1 MEADDGSSVEPLPPG
16 TEESAPTAVPSP
28 APGPP
33 AEPGS
38 AKPPAPHRRPPLLA
52 GLRRAPATFRRVL
65 QALGNQSPPEEQSDV
80 PEISPDLVP
89 LLRELG
95 RAMLDSGQSVND
107 AQDVLEQV
115 ADLHGAH
122 TVQTLVLPT
131 CVFIRAQTASGVVTD
146 FTDAAGSGLN
156 LDQIGALYGVIRR
169 LRAQTIE
176 LADAR
181 AELRAIRRRPPRF
194 GAVLTIVG
202 HAILTLGFGL
212 ILNPTLDLLPVFLVL
227 GLGVGILR
235 WLAARWPT
243 LSTALPV
250 VAAFLVTV
258 VAIQVIQ
265 PWLGDSP
272 LQVLVP
278 PLISFLP
285 GSVLTV
291 AAIELTSNQIVSGAS
306 RLLYGIA
313 QLLLLVFGVV
323 AGAAVAGDLIAGHSG
338 ERLGWWAPWV
348 GIVMVGLG
356 QMLFSST
363 PRRSLPWV
371 LVVLFAAYA
380 AQLGGSFVA
389 PEISGFFGALV
400 IVPLATLIERTRTGP
415 PAAVTTLPAFWLLVP
430 GALSFLGLSELVAG
444 DTGSVT
450 DLANAVVAVF
460 AIALGIL
467 VGTALTRDAR
477 RVGRTFFTE

>member
-1 MEADDGSSVEPLPPG
+1 VAEATAADRQTPPN
-16 TEESAPTAVPSP
+16 EAPGGPEAGAAGEAAPRRP
-28 APGPP
+28 APR
-33 AEPGS
+33 
-38 AKPPAPHRRPPLLA
+38 HRPSLLS
-52 GLRRAPATFRRVL
+52 GLRRAPTTLRRVL
-65 QALGNQSPPEEQSDV
+65 QALGNESPTDDEPEI

-107 AQDVLEQV
+107 AQDTLKEV
-115 ADLHGAH
+115 ADRHGAH

-131 CVFIRAQTASGVVTD
+131 CVFIRVQTASGVVTD
-146 FTDAAGSGLN
+146 FTDAVGGGLN
-156 LDQIGALYGVIRR
+156 LDQIGALFALIRR
-169 LRAQTIE
+169 LRNQTIT

-181 AELRAIRRRPPRF
+181 AELRGIRGRPPRF
-194 GAVLTIVG
+194 GAIRTILG
-202 HAILTLGFGL
+202 HSILTLGFGL
-212 ILNPTLDLLPVFLVL
+212 ILNPTAQLLPVYVVL
-227 GLGVGILR
+227 GLAVGILR

-250 VAAFLVTV
+250 VAAFLMTV
-258 VAIQVIQ
+258 VAIQVVY

-306 RLLYGIA
+306 RLLYGVA

-323 AGAAVAGDLIAGHSG
+323 AGSAVAGSLLQGQEGAH
-338 ERLGWWAPWV
+338 LGWWAPWAGVVLV
-348 GIVMVGLG
+348 GVG
-356 QMLFSST
+356 QMWFSST

-380 AQLGGSFVA
+380 AQLVGSYVA
-389 PEISGFFGALV
+389 AEISGFFGALV
-400 IVPLATLIERTRTGP
+400 LVPLATLIERTRTGP
-415 PAAVTTLPAFWLLVP
+415 PAIVTTLPAFWLLVP
-430 GALSFLGLSELVAG
+430 GSLSFLGLSELVSGVA
-444 DTGSVT
+444 GSVA

-460 AIALGIL
+460 AIALGML

>member
-1 MEADDGSSVEPLPPG
+1 MPSDTGTAGTSASEAE
-16 TEESAPTAVPSP
+16 
-28 APGPP
+28 PP
-33 AEPGS
+33 AGVE
-38 AKPPAPHRRPPLLA
+38 PPAPPSRRLPLLT
-52 GLRRAPATFRRVL
+52 GLRHAPTTLRRVL
-65 QALGNQSPPEEQSDV
+65 RALGNETAPDDEPDV

-89 LLRELG
+89 LLRTLG

-107 AQDVLEQV
+107 AQDVLKQV

-131 CVFIRAQTASGVVTD
+131 CVFIRVQTASGVVTD
-146 FTDAAGSGLN
+146 FTDAAGSGLD
-156 LDQIGALYGVIRR
+156 LDQIGALYAVIRK
-169 LRAQTIE
+169 LRSQTIA

-181 AELRAIRRRPPRF
+181 TELRAIRRQPARF

-212 ILNPTLDLLPVFLVL
+212 ILNPTLDLLPVFVVL
-227 GLGVGILR
+227 GLGVGMLR

-243 LSTALPV
+243 LGTALPV

-258 VAIQVIQ
+258 VAIEVVQ
-265 PWLGDSP
+265 PRLGDSP

-278 PLISFLP
+278 PIISFLP

-323 AGAAVAGDLIAGHSG
+323 AGAAVAGNLLHGTAGVHM
-338 ERLGWWAPWV
+338 GWWAPWV
-348 GIVMVGLG
+348 GVVVVGVG
-356 QMLFSST
+356 QMFFSST

-380 AQLGGSFVA
+380 AQVLGSFVA

-430 GALSFLGLSELVAG
+430 GSLSFLGLSELVAG
-444 DTGSVT
+444 DTGSVA

-460 AIALGIL
+460 AIALGML

>member
-1 MEADDGSSVEPLPPG
+1 MTPSDDAPAADPRDTSPHATETDPSSAEDPD
-16 TEESAPTAVPSP
+16 P
-28 APGPP
+28 ASRPR
-33 AEPGS
+33 
-38 AKPPAPHRRPPLLA
+38 HRLPLLA
-52 GLRRAPATFRRVL
+52 GLRHAPSTFRRVL
-65 QALGNQSPPEEQSDV
+65 QALGNEATPDDEPDV

-89 LLRELG
+89 LLRTLG

-107 AQDVLEQV
+107 AQDVLKQV

-131 CVFIRAQTASGVVTD
+131 CVFIRVQTASGVVTD
-146 FTDAAGSGLN
+146 FTDAAGSGLD
-156 LDQIGALYGVIRR
+156 LDQIGALYAVIRK
-169 LRAQTIE
+169 LRSQTID

-181 AELRAIRRRPPRF
+181 TELRAIRRQPARF

-227 GLGVGILR
+227 GLGVGVLR

-258 VAIQVIQ
+258 LAIQVVH

-306 RLLYGIA
+306 RLLYGVA

-323 AGAAVAGDLIAGHSG
+323 AGAAVAGDLVAGHGG
-338 ERLGWWAPWV
+338 ERMGWWAPWIGVVLV
-348 GIVMVGLG
+348 GVG
-356 QMLFSST
+356 QMFFSST

-380 AQLGGSFVA
+380 AQLVGSYIA

-400 IVPLATLIERTRTGP
+400 IVPLATLVERTRTGP
-415 PAAVTTLPAFWLLVP
+415 PAIITTLPAFWLLVP

-444 DTGSVT
+444 DTGSVS
-450 DLANAVVAVF
+450 DIANAVVAVF
-460 AIALGIL
+460 AIALGML